1 MSPSLGRHSYLL
13 LGWFIGNNPSV
24 HRIVRLPSLLLWYQ
38 GLLSYCMHAYSLTCF
53 TPAAPLPPS
62 LLSPKSFRKVRR
74 LLASFAPQENTEKRA
89 QTVKMTKQCLG
100 WGFIHTFHEND
111 FGLTLMAKMIFT
123 TLNCREKGFDLR
135 QMIMSL
141 QKLLHISNCVFFRP
155 KFSFF
160 NSLLLLDLTTSIR
173 ERPLMTSDIRV
184 GRGWSK
190 IAPQI
195 GRYRVG
201 QGR

>member
-13 LGWFIGNNPSV
+13 LGWFTGNNPSV

-89 QTVKMTKQCLG
+89 QTVKMTKQFLG
-100 WGFIHTFHEND
+100 WCFTHTCHEND
-111 FGLTLMAKMIFT
+111 FGLTLMANIIFT
-123 TLNCREKGFDLR
+123 TF
-135 QMIMSL
+135 
-141 QKLLHISNCVFFRP
+141 
-155 KFSFF
+155 KFSWKRLWFEANYRNCF
-160 NSLLLLDLTTSIR
+160 PIVYFSDPNFHFLTPCLLW
-173 ERPLMTSDIRV
+173 P
-184 GRGWSK
+184 W
-190 IAPQI
+190 QH
-195 GRYRVG
+195 
-201 QGR
+201 Q

>member
-1 MSPSLGRHSYLL
+1 MVPRLTFLLHACILTYMLYSGRPS
-13 LGWFIGNNPSV
+13 
-24 HRIVRLPSLLLWYQ
+24 
-38 GLLSYCMHAYSLTCF
+38 
-53 TPAAPLPPS
+53 PS

-111 FGLTLMAKMIFT
+111 YGLTLMAKMIFT

-160 NSLLLLDLTTSIR
+160 NSLLLLDL
-173 ERPLMTSDIRV
+173 LMTSHIRV
-184 GRGWSK
+184 L
-190 IAPQI
+190 
-195 GRYRVG
+195 
-201 QGR
+201 